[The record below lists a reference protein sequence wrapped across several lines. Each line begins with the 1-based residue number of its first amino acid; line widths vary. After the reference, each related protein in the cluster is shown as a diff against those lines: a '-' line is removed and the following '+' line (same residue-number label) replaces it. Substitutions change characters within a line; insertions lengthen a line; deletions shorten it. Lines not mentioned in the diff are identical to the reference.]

1 VIKFHFKEWHCLHL
15 TPINGIS
22 KFNRLFPAG
31 KKQEIISYI
40 LICCLAVS
48 LLFLFHPDSA
58 FAAKKIQKQK
68 KGGVVK
74 KIHATAAV
82 TEKIQKQNE
91 DEGVKKINTNADAA
105 EKTQK
110 QKKDESEKKIH
121 ITADRL
127 IAEGNS
133 NNAEFIG
140 NVRAVQETTVITS
153 NKLKIFYK
161 KDSSG
166 IEVNSKGGESIK
178 EIIATGN
185 VKILFDDKIAETEQ
199 AVYTAE
205 TRILVLNGPNSK
217 ITSGK
222 NTISG
227 SKITFFRD
235 DGRINVEGSGSKRV
249 EAFFES
255 DGKSL

>member
-1 VIKFHFKEWHCLHL
+1 MIFHY
-15 TPINGIS
+15 
-22 KFNRLFPAG
+22 
-31 KKQEIISYI
+31 KKRRCFH
-40 LICCLAVS
+40 LICCFAVS
-48 LLFLFHPDSA
+48 MLFLFNPDYT
-58 FAAKKIQKQK
+58 FAAEKIQKQK
-68 KGGVVK
+68 KDDG
-74 KIHATAAV
+74 
-82 TEKIQKQNE
+82 
-91 DEGVKKINTNADAA
+91 
-105 EKTQK
+105 
-110 QKKDESEKKIH
+110 EKKIH

-153 NKLKIFYK
+153 EKLKIFYK

-166 IEVNSKGGESIK
+166 IKDNSKVDESIK

-185 VKILFDDKIAETEQ
+185 VKILFDDKIAETQQ

-205 TRILVLNGPNSK
+205 TRILVLNGPDSK
-217 ITSGK
+217 VTSGK

-227 SKITFFRD
+227 SKITLFRD
-235 DGRINVEGSGSKRV
+235 NGSIKVEGSGKSRV

-255 DGKSL
+255 GGKGL

>member
-1 VIKFHFKEWHCLHL
+1 M
-15 TPINGIS
+15 
-22 KFNRLFPAG
+22 
-31 KKQEIISYI
+31 
-40 LICCLAVS
+40 
-48 LLFLFHPDSA
+48 LFLFNPVYS
-58 FAAKKIQKQK
+58 FAGEKMQKQK
-68 KGGVVK
+68 KEGG
-74 KIHATAAV
+74 
-82 TEKIQKQNE
+82 EN
-91 DEGVKKINTNADAA
+91 
-105 EKTQK
+105 
-110 QKKDESEKKIH
+110 KIH

-153 NKLKIFYK
+153 AKLKIFYK
-161 KDSSG
+161 KDPSG
-166 IEVNSKGGESIK
+166 SKDNAKGAESIK

-205 TRILVLNGPNSK
+205 TRVLELNGPDSK

-222 NTISG
+222 NIISG
-227 SKITFFRD
+227 SKIIFFRD
-235 DGRINVEGSGSKRV
+235 DGRVKVEGSGNKRV

-255 DGKSL
+255 EGKGL

>member
-1 VIKFHFKEWHCLHL
+1 M
-15 TPINGIS
+15 
-22 KFNRLFPAG
+22 
-31 KKQEIISYI
+31 
-40 LICCLAVS
+40 VS
-48 LLFLFHPDSA
+48 LLFIFNPDYT
-58 FAAKKIQKQK
+58 FAAEKIQKQK
-68 KGGVVK
+68 K
-74 KIHATAAV
+74 
-82 TEKIQKQNE
+82 
-91 DEGVKKINTNADAA
+91 DD
-105 EKTQK
+105 
-110 QKKDESEKKIH
+110 SEKKIH
-121 ITADRL
+121 ITADRM

-153 NKLKIFYK
+153 EKLKIFYK

-166 IEVNSKGGESIK
+166 TKDNSKVDESIK

-185 VKILFDDKIAETEQ
+185 VKILFDDKIAETQQ

-205 TRILVLNGPNSK
+205 TRILVLNGPDSK
-217 ITSGK
+217 VTSGK

-235 DGRINVEGSGSKRV
+235 DGRVKVEGSGKSRV

-255 DGKSL
+255 GGKGL

>member
-1 VIKFHFKEWHCLHL
+1 MIKFHFKEWHCLHL
-15 TPINGIS
+15 IPINGIS
-22 KFNRLFPAG
+22 KFNRLL
-31 KKQEIISYI
+31 SCL
-40 LICCLAVS
+40 LICCFAVS

-58 FAAKKIQKQK
+58 FAAKKIQKQNK
-68 KGGVVK
+68 
-74 KIHATAAV
+74 
-82 TEKIQKQNE
+82 
-91 DEGVKKINTNADAA
+91 DEGVKEINTNADSA
-105 EKTQK
+105 EKIQK
-110 QKKDESEKKIH
+110 PIKDESENKIH

-166 IEVNSKGGESIK
+166 TEVNSKAGESIK

>member
-1 VIKFHFKEWHCLHL
+1 VVS
-15 TPINGIS
+15 IS
-22 KFNRLFPAG
+22 
-31 KKQEIISYI
+31 
-40 LICCLAVS
+40 
-48 LLFLFHPDSA
+48 FLFNPDDT
-58 FAAKKIQKQK
+58 FAAKKIQTQK
-68 KGGVVK
+68 KSEGEK
-74 KIHATAAV
+74 KIHISA
-82 TEKIQKQNE
+82 
-91 DEGVKKINTNADAA
+91 NAS
-105 EKTQK
+105 EKTQNK
-110 QKKDESEKKIH
+110 SEGEKKIH

-153 NKLKIFYK
+153 ARLKIFYEK
-161 KDSSG
+161 GSSG
-166 IEVNSKGGESIK
+166 LKDNSKGEESIK

-199 AVYTAE
+199 AVYTAKN
-205 TRILVLNGPNSK
+205 RILVLNGPNSK
-217 ITSGK
+217 ITSGS

-235 DGRINVEGSGSKRV
+235 DGRVNVEGSKNKRV

-255 DGKSL
+255 GGKGL

>member
-1 VIKFHFKEWHCLHL
+1 MQKVISCL
-15 TPINGIS
+15 
-22 KFNRLFPAG
+22 
-31 KKQEIISYI
+31 
-40 LICCLAVS
+40 LICFFSFS
-48 LLFLFHPDSA
+48 LLFVFHPDSA
-58 FAAKKIQKQK
+58 FAVTKIQKPKKAGSVNKRTAKSSKAKKTQSKKKVGSVTKSTTTPDAAKKTQTKEESIKKTEVTDDAAKKIQ
-68 KGGVVK
+68 
-74 KIHATAAV
+74 T
-82 TEKIQKQNE
+82 
-91 DEGVKKINTNADAA
+91 
-105 EKTQK
+105 
-110 QKKDESEKKIH
+110 KDESGKKIH

-140 NVRAVQETTVITS
+140 NVRAVQENTVITS

-161 KDSSG
+161 KDSPA
-166 IEVNSKGGESIK
+166 IENNPKGEESIK

-205 TRILVLNGPNSK
+205 TRILVLNGQNSK

-235 DGRINVEGSGSKRV
+235 DGRINVEGGGKNRV

>member
-1 VIKFHFKEWHCLHL
+1 MIKFHFKKWHCLHL

-22 KFNRLFPAG
+22 KFARLFTAG
-31 KKQEIISYI
+31 KTQEIISYL
-40 LICCLAVS
+40 LICCFAVS

-68 KGGVVK
+68 KGEVVK
-74 KIHATAAV
+74 KIHAP
-82 TEKIQKQNE
+82 
-91 DEGVKKINTNADAA
+91 ADAA
-105 EKTQK
+105 EKIQK
-110 QKKDESEKKIH
+110 QKKDESVKKIH

-166 IEVNSKGGESIK
+166 IEDNSKGEESIK

-235 DGRINVEGSGSKRV
+235 DGRINVEGSGKNRV

>member
-1 VIKFHFKEWHCLHL
+1 MIYHYKKRYYINL
-15 TPINGIS
+15 TLINGTCFS
-22 KFNRLFPAG
+22 TLLRGRKT
-31 KKQEIISYI
+31 QEIISCL
-40 LICCLAVS
+40 LICCFAFS

-58 FAAKKIQKQK
+58 FAA
-68 KGGVVK
+68 
-74 KIHATAAV
+74 
-82 TEKIQKQNE
+82 
-91 DEGVKKINTNADAA
+91 

-110 QKKDESEKKIH
+110 QKKDEGEKKIH

-153 NKLKIFYK
+153 ERLKIFYK

-166 IEVNSKGGESIK
+166 IKDNSKGEESIK

-185 VKILFDDKIAETEQ
+185 VKILFDDKIAETQQ
-199 AVYTAE
+199 AVYAAE
-205 TRILVLNGPNSK
+205 TRVLVLNGPDSK
-217 ITSGK
+217 VTSGK
-222 NTISG
+222 NIISG

-235 DGRINVEGSGSKRV
+235 DGRVKVEGSGNRRV

-255 DGKSL
+255 GGKGL

>member
-1 VIKFHFKEWHCLHL
+1 MIKFHFKNWYCPHL
-15 TPINGIS
+15 TSINGIS
-22 KFNRLFPAG
+22 KFTGLSLAG
-31 KKQEIISYI
+31 KTQEIIACI
-40 LICCLAVS
+40 LICCFAVS
-48 LLFLFHPDSA
+48 LLFLFHTDSA
-58 FAAKKIQKQK
+58 FAAKKIQKPKKSVAVKKTNVKVNAAKKIQK
-68 KGGVVK
+68 PKKDESVK
-74 KIHATAAV
+74 KIPVTGDTA
-82 TEKIQKQNE
+82 EKIQKPE
-91 DEGVKKINTNADAA
+91 
-105 EKTQK
+105 
-110 QKKDESEKKIH
+110 KDESVKKIH

-166 IEVNSKGGESIK
+166 IENNSKGEESIK

-185 VKILFDDKIAETEQ
+185 VKILFDDKTAETEQ

-235 DGRINVEGSGSKRV
+235 DGRINVEGGGKNRV

-255 DGKSL
+255 EGKSL

>member
-1 VIKFHFKEWHCLHL
+1 VIKFHFKKWHCLHL
-15 TPINGIS
+15 NPISGIR
-22 KFNRLFPAG
+22 KYTRFFPAV
-31 KKQEIISYI
+31 KTQKVISCL
-40 LICCLAVS
+40 LICCFAVS

-58 FAAKKIQKQK
+58 FAVTKIQKQK
-68 KGGVVK
+68 KVGSVK
-74 KIHATAAV
+74 KSTAKSSAAK
-82 TEKIQKQNE
+82 KIQRPKKV
-91 DEGVKKINTNADAA
+91 GSVKKSTATPVAA
-105 EKTQK
+105 
-110 QKKDESEKKIH
+110 KKLQTKEESEKKIH

-140 NVRAVQETTVITS
+140 NVRAVQEKTVITS

-161 KDSSG
+161 KDSPG
-166 IEVNSKGGESIK
+166 IENNPKGEESIK

-205 TRILVLNGPNSK
+205 TRILVLNGHNSK
-217 ITSGK
+217 ITSGN

-235 DGRINVEGSGSKRV
+235 DGRINVEGGGKNRV
-249 EAFFES
+249 EASFES

>member
-1 VIKFHFKEWHCLHL
+1 MIFHYKKRHCLHL
-15 TPINGIS
+15 
-22 KFNRLFPAG
+22 
-31 KKQEIISYI
+31 
-40 LICCLAVS
+40 ICCFAVS
-48 LLFLFHPDSA
+48 LLFLFHPDSP
-58 FAAKKIQKQK
+58 F
-68 KGGVVK
+68 
-74 KIHATAAV
+74 
-82 TEKIQKQNE
+82 
-91 DEGVKKINTNADAA
+91 AA
-105 EKTQK
+105 EKMQK
-110 QKKDESEKKIH
+110 QQKETGEKKIH

-140 NVRAVQETTVITS
+140 NVRAVQETTIITS
-153 NKLKIFYK
+153 EKLKIFYK

-166 IEVNSKGGESIK
+166 IKDNSKGDESIK

-205 TRILVLNGPNSK
+205 TRVLELNGPDSK

-227 SKITFFRD
+227 SKIIFSRD
-235 DGRINVEGSGSKRV
+235 DGRVKVEGSGNKRV

-255 DGKSL
+255 GGKGL

>member
-1 VIKFHFKEWHCLHL
+1 M
-15 TPINGIS
+15 
-22 KFNRLFPAG
+22 RLFLDG
-31 KKQEIISYI
+31 KTQKIISCL
-40 LICCLAVS
+40 LICFFSCS
-48 LLFLFHPDSA
+48 ILFLSHTETA
-58 FAAKKIQKQK
+58 LAAKKIQKPK
-68 KGGVVK
+68 KSVTVK
-74 KIHATAAV
+74 KTNVKAKTTKKTQKPKQVESVKKVPVTADTAP
-82 TEKIQKQNE
+82 KIQKPE
-91 DEGVKKINTNADAA
+91 
-105 EKTQK
+105 
-110 QKKDESEKKIH
+110 KDESAKKIH
-121 ITADRL
+121 ITADKL

-153 NKLKIFYK
+153 DKLKIFYK

-166 IEVNSKGGESIK
+166 IENNPKGEDSIK
-178 EIIATGN
+178 EIVATGN
-185 VKILFDDKIAETEQ
+185 VKILFDDKTAETEQ

-235 DGRINVEGSGSKRV
+235 DGRINVEGGGKNRV

>member
-1 VIKFHFKEWHCLHL
+1 MTKFHFKNWRCLHQ

-22 KFNRLFPAG
+22 KFTRLFLAG
-31 KKQEIISYI
+31 KTRKIISCL
-40 LICCLAVS
+40 LICCFAVS
-48 LLFLFHPDSA
+48 LLLLFHPDSA
-58 FAAKKIQKQK
+58 FAVKKTQKQK
-68 KGGVVK
+68 KVG
-74 KIHATAAV
+74 
-82 TEKIQKQNE
+82 
-91 DEGVKKINTNADAA
+91 GVKKINVTNNAV
-105 EKTQK
+105 EKIQK

-166 IEVNSKGGESIK
+166 IENNSKGGESIK

-205 TRILVLNGPNSK
+205 TRILVLNGLNSK

-235 DGRINVEGSGSKRV
+235 DGRINVEGSGNNRV

>member
-1 VIKFHFKEWHCLHL
+1 L

-22 KFNRLFPAG
+22 KFARLFTAG
-31 KKQEIISYI
+31 KTQEIISYL
-40 LICCLAVS
+40 LICCFAVS

-68 KGGVVK
+68 KGEVV
-74 KIHATAAV
+74 
-82 TEKIQKQNE
+82 
-91 DEGVKKINTNADAA
+91 
-105 EKTQK
+105 
-110 QKKDESEKKIH
+110 KKIH

-166 IEVNSKGGESIK
+166 IEDNSKGEESIK

-235 DGRINVEGSGSKRV
+235 DGRINVEGSGKNRV